1 MNNSI
6 LEIRNLSTYFFV
18 DREEGKNYSG
28 NYGGDVFTDSASA
41 GFKIPKNKI
50 PAKAVDDVSFD
61 VYEGEITG
69 LIGESGSGKSVTA
82 YSVLGLIQEPEGK
95 IVSGSVSFKGVN
107 LLELSQEEIR
117 KYRGREISMI
127 FQEPRE
133 ALNPVMKIKNQLSE
147 VLFVHEKVSESE
159 AEKRIIETMSVAG
172 IDEPERIMKEYPHR
186 LSGGMCQRILIAMAL
201 LCNPSLII
209 ADEPTTSLDV
219 TIQAQILNLFKK
231 IMKDKKVDSILLITH
246 NFGIVSDLCSRVV
259 VMYGGSVQEIAEV
272 PEIFCNPKHPYT
284 AALLDS
290 VPALEKK
297 QTENLITIPG
307 VVPGLLDMPEGCKFC
322 TRCSRVMDICK
333 EIRPDL
339 KQLSG
344 NHFVRC
350 HLYQ

>member
-1 MNNSI
+1 MNNRI

-147 VLFVHEKVSESE
+147 VLSVHEKVSESE

-172 IDEPERIMKEYPHR
+172 IAEPERIMKEYPHR
-186 LSGGMCQRILIAMAL
+186 LSGGM
-201 LCNPSLII
+201 
-209 ADEPTTSLDV
+209 
-219 TIQAQILNLFKK
+219 
-231 IMKDKKVDSILLITH
+231 
-246 NFGIVSDLCSRVV
+246 
-259 VMYGGSVQEIAEV
+259 
-272 PEIFCNPKHPYT
+272 
-284 AALLDS
+284 
-290 VPALEKK
+290 
-297 QTENLITIPG
+297 
-307 VVPGLLDMPEGCKFC
+307 
-322 TRCSRVMDICK
+322 
-333 EIRPDL
+333 
-339 KQLSG
+339 
-344 NHFVRC
+344 
-350 HLYQ
+350 